1 MKKVIIF
8 YLNFLFFVFSCQ
20 KTESKKNPFLLSH
33 LPQVQLQE
41 KQDHNFCASLKLNFD
56 ESNNLN
62 NQAYWHCR
70 LSMAKNHLNTDD
82 FLPQIQQ
89 NNAEISDLITKI
101 SLKVSQISESI
112 LSHENNKM
120 DERQHKKCL
129 DLGYIFATDD
139 QAKID
144 EYFACRK
151 VLIDDQLS
159 VPAFGNLE
167 YLDYPNNSYNL
178 GFVVDKRIDAEIK
191 NYDEKKSKYPACI
204 KFNLNDIN
212 FKNCA
217 AAQDKSQVCFGEID
231 KKKFHKEWEEKILCQ
246 KQSYTK
252 FGDELLKKDDAK
264 KAELERTKVN
274 SNFYNNNSFAALR
287 LDESQFSSD
296 KKNNLETEK
305 IKKNINS
312 KENLYSKFELT
323 RLRKQYISSCQKEA
337 DLRVKKYVNEL
348 EKNCA
353 DLTKFEIIGEE

>member
-1 MKKVIIF
+1 MKKIIIF
-8 YLNFLFFVFSCQ
+8 YLNLLFLIFSCQ
-20 KTESKKNPFLLSH
+20 KKELKKDPFLLSH
-33 LPQVQLQE
+33 LSRVQLQE

-70 LSMAKNHLNTDD
+70 LSMAKNHLSTDN
-82 FLPQIQQ
+82 FSPQTQQ

-101 SLKVSQISESI
+101 SLKISQISESI

-120 DERQHKKCL
+120 DERHHKKCL
-129 DLGYIFATDD
+129 DLGYVFATDD

-151 VLIDDQLS
+151 VLIDDQIS

-191 NYDEKKSKYPACI
+191 NYDEKKAKYPNCI
-204 KFNLNDIN
+204 KFNLYEVN

-217 AAQDKSQVCFGEID
+217 AAQDKSRACFGEIE
-231 KKKFHKEWEEKILCQ
+231 KKKFRKEWEEKILCQ

-252 FGDELLKKDDAK
+252 FGDELLKKDEAK
-264 KAELERTKVN
+264 KAELERIKLN

-287 LDESQFSSD
+287 LDESQFGSNKQND
-296 KKNNLETEK
+296 LEIKKV
-305 IKKNINS
+305 KKNINS

-337 DLRVKKYVNEL
+337 DLRLKKYVEEF
-348 EKNCA
+348 EKDCA
-353 DLTKFEIIGEE
+353 NLAKFEVLGEE